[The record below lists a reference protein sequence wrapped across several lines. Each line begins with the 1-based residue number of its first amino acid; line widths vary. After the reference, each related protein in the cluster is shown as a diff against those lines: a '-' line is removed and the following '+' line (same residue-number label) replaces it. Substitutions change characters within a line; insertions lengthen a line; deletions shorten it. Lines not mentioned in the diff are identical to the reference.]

1 MINNHYQT
9 IVTKYLGPTNCRG
22 SRIKATI
29 AYDSETK
36 FSKTVSYDYE
46 FGADE
51 NHFKAAEKLM
61 KEHFENCEIFAHGYD
76 HNSDYF
82 LLKFHDPAF
91 CNENDSDDEF
101 IGPVNHGNRFP
112 ENWFWDNSPG
122 VNFRKYPDDYPSD

>member
-9 IVTKYLGPTNCRG
+9 IVTKSLGPTNCRG
-22 SRIKATI
+22 RRIKATI

-36 FSKTVSYDYE
+36 FSKTVPYNYQ

-51 NHFKAAEKLM
+51 NHFEAAEKLM

-82 LLKFHDPAF
+82 LLKFHD
-91 CNENDSDDEF
+91 
-101 IGPVNHGNRFP
+101 
-112 ENWFWDNSPG
+112 
-122 VNFRKYPDDYPSD
+122 